1 MITATSTYATAEH
14 RWRAV
19 VDRDDDAD
27 GRFVYAVQTTGVFCR
42 PSCSSRAPLRR
53 NVAFYASN
61 ADAERAGF
69 RACLRCHP
77 TGEDPKRQRA
87 AIIVAACRRLEGDDA
102 PRNDELARALGLSA
116 FYFQRLFK
124 QHTGVTPQAYR
135 RRVLAERARVALP
148 DASTVTEA
156 VYDAGYGSSSRFYDG
171 VGRELGMTPTA
182 AKRGALGEAVHYA
195 VRRCALGRVLVAWTE
210 RGVCHIALDDHERPL
225 VDALRARFARAEL
238 HAQEALPTW
247 FDALLEAIDSPRAL
261 ELPLD
266 IRGTAFQQ
274 RVWSELRR
282 IPIGETRSYA
292 EVAAALGAPSSS
304 RAVAQ
309 ACASNTIA
317 VVIPCHRVVRSD
329 GSLSGY
335 RWGEQRKRR
344 LLERER
350 AAR

>member
-42 PSCSSRAPLRR
+42 PSCSSRSPLRR
-53 NVAFYASN
+53 NVEFYASPRE
-61 ADAERAGF
+61 AERAGY

-77 TGEDPKRQRA
+77 SGEDPKRQRA
-87 AIIVAACRRLEGDDA
+87 ATIVAACRRLEADEA
-102 PRNDELARALGLSA
+102 PRNDELARELGVSP

-135 RRVLAERARVALP
+135 RRVLAERARASLP
-148 DASTVTEA
+148 GAATVTAA
-156 VYDAGYGSSSRFYDG
+156 VYDAGYGSSSRFYDN
-171 VGRELGMTPTA
+171 VGRELGMTPA
-182 AKRGALGEAVHYA
+182 IAKRAALGETVHYA
-195 VRRCALGRVLVAWTE
+195 VRRCSLGRVLVAWTE
-210 RGVCHIALDDHERPL
+210 RGVCHIALGDRELAL
-225 VDALRARFARAEL
+225 VEALQARFARAEL
-238 HAQEALPTW
+238 HTHDALPAW
-247 FDALLEAIDSPRAL
+247 FGALLDAIDTPRAL

-274 RVWSELRR
+274 RVWDELRR
-282 IPIGETRSYA
+282 IPVGETRSYA

-304 RAVAQ
+304 RAVAR

-335 RWGEQRKRR
+335 RWGEARKRR

-350 AAR
+350 TTR